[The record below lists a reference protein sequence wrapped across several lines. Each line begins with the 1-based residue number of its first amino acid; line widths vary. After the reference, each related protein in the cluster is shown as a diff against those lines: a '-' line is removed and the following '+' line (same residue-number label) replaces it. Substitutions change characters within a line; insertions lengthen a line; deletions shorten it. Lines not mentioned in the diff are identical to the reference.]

1 MGTRLYS
8 GWDKRTSDD
17 QREIEP
23 CRKYIFVCE
32 GVNTEVYYFK
42 KLIDLRKELGIHPLI
57 DITVLDRT
65 DEDRSNSYPKQL
77 FEYAR
82 QCKADEH
89 RFDKDY
95 DDKIIVVFDADIFE
109 FRSDQYGDIVK
120 KGEEESFVLGVTN
133 PCFEIFLL
141 LYFENS
147 YKELIEPDL
156 TEFLKPEN
164 LKSKGLA
171 YRKLFEKTKIN
182 SKTNEKIG
190 DLAEYVKIAIEEEK
204 FLNQDI
210 HCCKGNITSN
220 IGKIIEAIL
229 SEKVEQNG

>member
-1 MGTRLYS
+1 MIMGTRLYS
-8 GWDKRTSDD
+8 GWDKRNSDD

-23 CRKYIFVCE
+23 YRKYIFVCE
-32 GVNTEVYYFK
+32 GANTEVYYFK

-57 DITVLDRT
+57 AVEVLDRT
-65 DEDRSNSYPKQL
+65 DEDRPNSNPKKL

-82 QCKADEH
+82 NCRTNER

-109 FRSDQYGDIVK
+109 SRSDRYEDIVTE
-120 KGEEESFVLGVTN
+120 GEEESFVLGVTN

-141 LYFENS
+141 LHFENA
-147 YKELIEPDL
+147 YKELIAPDL

-171 YRKLFEKTKIN
+171 YQKLHEKTKIN
-182 SKTNEKIG
+182 SKTNEEIG
-190 DLAEYVKIAIEEEK
+190 DLAAYVKIAIEEEK

-210 HCCKGNITSN
+210 HDCKGNITSN

-229 SEKVEQNG
+229 AEKVE

>member
-1 MGTRLYS
+1 MTMGTRLYS
-8 GWDKRTSDD
+8 GWDKRNSDA

-23 CRKYIFVCE
+23 YRKYIFVCE
-32 GVNTEVYYFK
+32 GANTEVYYFK

-57 DITVLDRT
+57 NVEVLDRT
-65 DEDRSNSYPKQL
+65 DEDRPKSHPKQL

-82 QCKADEH
+82 QCKADEDI
-89 RFDKDY
+89 FDKDY

-109 FRSDQYGDIVK
+109 SRSDQYENIVK
-120 KGEEESFVLGVTN
+120 EGEEESFVLGVTN

-141 LYFENS
+141 LHFENS
-147 YKELIEPDL
+147 YKDLIEPDS
-156 TEFLKPEN
+156 TEFLKPES

-171 YRKLFEKTKIN
+171 YQKLHEKTKIN

-190 DLAEYVKIAIEEEK
+190 DLAAYVRIAIEEEK

-210 HCCKGNITSN
+210 HHCKGNITSN

-229 SEKVEQNG
+229 AEKVE